1 MGCYR
6 LGGSLKQGETRKMLV
21 ARSNMSE
28 NILFRTRCKDHKS
41 IQPSKKMIRARLV
54 SETREKKSEEEG
66 KRPKKREKS
75 WIVIFFKTLSNLHNI
90 RSILRENGNFKTTRL
105 DINQKISNNPFFN
118 TIKGVILEQTVAP
131 VQKKCR
137 TFANG

>member
-1 MGCYR
+1 
-6 LGGSLKQGETRKMLV
+6 
-21 ARSNMSE
+21 
-28 NILFRTRCKDHKS
+28 
-41 IQPSKKMIRARLV
+41 MIRARLV
-54 SETREKKSEEEG
+54 SETRE
-66 KRPKKREKS
+66 KKREKS

-131 VQKKCR
+131 FQKKCR

>member
-1 MGCYR
+1 
-6 LGGSLKQGETRKMLV
+6 
-21 ARSNMSE
+21 MSE
-28 NILFRTRCKDHKS
+28 KILLRTRCKDHRGYATK
-41 IQPSKKMIRARLV
+41 QKDDKGKVGKRN
-54 SETREKKSEEEG
+54 KSELEG

-90 RSILRENGNFKTTRL
+90 RSILRENGNLKTTRL

>member
-6 LGGSLKQGETRKMLV
+6 LGGALKQGETRKMLV

-54 SETREKKSEEEG
+54 SETRE
-66 KRPKKREKS
+66 KKREKS